1 MQPITPLSPAIPL
14 PKVDSEDPVAVIPT
28 ASVAPLDG
36 PPDGERIN
44 TFTLAAK
51 SQDWAVED
59 ATVNALGEMRDRV
72 LSRPFA
78 SVAVAFS
85 LGWLVARVLR

>member
-1 MQPITPLSPAIPL
+1 MQPPPTPTSLL
-14 PKVDSEDPVAVIPT
+14 PVPEVDSDEPVAVIPT

-44 TFTLAAK
+44 TFTLAP
-51 SQDWAVED
+51 QDHRRTLGD
-59 ATVNALGEMRDRV
+59 ATAGVVGDMRERV
-72 LSRPFA
+72 LSKPLT

-85 LGWLVARVLR
+85 LGLVVARVLR

>member
-1 MQPITPLSPAIPL
+1 MEPISPISPAIPL

-44 TFTLAAK
+44 TFTLAARNN
-51 SQDWAVED
+51 DWAVED
-59 ATVNALGEMRDRV
+59 ATVNALGEMRDHV
-72 LSRPFA
+72 LSKPLA
-78 SVAVAFS
+78 SVGIAFA
-85 LGWLVARVLR
+85 LGWMVARVLR